1 MQDAHY
7 ATTLMFVAMV
17 SVTGGMGLYHIALIT
32 RDRNYDMSR
41 RVIITQRKR
50 YALIAVGLVISLA
63 AATVAIN
70 EMGLSDIRDVV
81 VGSWQIGGLVGWSML
96 LAAGAPVLSV
106 LLAPIVALRVLV
118 RPSVYAMK
126 KKGMYLLTSN
136 VRTGYV
142 GGGF

>member
-1 MQDAHY
+1 MQDTHY
-7 ATTLMFVAMV
+7 ASTLMFVAMV
-17 SVTGGMGLYHIALIT
+17 SVAGGMGLYHLAFIT

-50 YALIAVGLVISLA
+50 YAMIAAGLVISLA

-70 EMGLSDIRDVV
+70 EMGLRDIRDVV
-81 VGSWQIGGLVGWSML
+81 VGSWQIGGLFGWSML

-106 LLAPIVALRVLV
+106 LLAPVVALRVWA

-126 KKGMYLLTSN
+126 RGGMYLLTSN

-142 GGGF
+142 